1 MCGNAAPH
9 HLAPTTRLN
18 LRAIRLASSSCG
30 IKEARVDRKDLSL
43 ANVRNTARPLSPHLG
58 IYKWGPHMAASIIH
72 RATGSGMATVGTG
85 LFVWWLVALAYGPD
99 AYATFLHVFTNA
111 DGRLNPIG
119 YIVGVGLSLSFF
131 QHMASGTRHLFLD
144 AGANFELRA
153 NKRSALMTFAFS
165 IVATAI
171 FWVVLLEKAHG

>member
-1 MCGNAAPH
+1 M
-9 HLAPTTRLN
+9 
-18 LRAIRLASSSCG
+18 
-30 IKEARVDRKDLSL
+30 

-58 IYKWGPHMAASIIH
+58 IYKWGPHMAVSIIH

-99 AYATFLHVFTNA
+99 AYATFLDTFTLSN
-111 DGRLNPIG
+111 GKLNILG
-119 YIVGVGLSLSFF
+119 YLVGVGLSFSLF
-131 QHMASGTRHLFLD
+131 QHMGSGVRHFFLD

-153 NKRSALMTFAFS
+153 NKRSALATFAFS
-165 IVATAI
+165 ILATAT

>member
-1 MCGNAAPH
+1 M
-9 HLAPTTRLN
+9 
-18 LRAIRLASSSCG
+18 
-30 IKEARVDRKDLSL
+30 

-58 IYKWGPHMAASIIH
+58 IYKWGPHMAVSILH

-99 AYATFLHVFTNA
+99 AYATFQNVFTLQN
-111 DGRLNPIG
+111 GQLNILG
-119 YIVGVGLSLSFF
+119 YVVGIGLSLSFL

-153 NKRSALMTFAFS
+153 NKRSALSTFAFS